1 LGGYRRRAGRKLG
14 WRFLPGAEII
24 AGMTPSRFQF
34 DAFLLDVG
42 QRRLSRGGVAVE
54 LNARYLDALALLL
67 REQGRLVSKDRFLE
81 DAWRGVPVTD
91 EALTQCIKTLRKAL
105 GDDATSPRFI
115 ETVPKHG
122 YRFVAPVTMVARQSA
137 PIASHPVRHDALV
150 LGLAG
155 TIGAA
160 MAGLIGGLIYGFAAA
175 AAPAAIGAF
184 SMLLVMMCITGVIAL
199 LGGAGV
205 AFGISLSGRASVIS
219 ITGGAAGGALVGA
232 FVKLLGLDAFA
243 LLFGQAPGDITGA
256 PEGLV
261 LGGAVG
267 LGFLLAH
274 RFTSLRIGMGV
285 AALCGGIAGAA
296 ITLTGGHMMAG
307 SLDQL
312 ARSFPDS
319 RFRLDAIG
327 ALFGENGFGPMTQGV
342 SGALE
347 GALFGGCLV
356 GAMLLAQRR
365 YGISAKP

>member
-1 LGGYRRRAGRKLG
+1 
-14 WRFLPGAEII
+14 
-24 AGMTPSRFQF
+24 MTPARLQF
-34 DAFLLDVG
+34 DAFVLDVG
-42 QRRLSRGGVAVE
+42 QRRLLRDGAGVE
-54 LNARYLDALALLL
+54 LNGRYLDALALLL
-67 REQGRLVSKDRFLE
+67 REQGRLVSKERFLE
-81 DAWRGVPVTD
+81 EVWRGVPVTD

-105 GDDATSPRFI
+105 GDDAASPRFI

-122 YRFVAPVTMVARQSA
+122 YRFVAAVTVDGEQPAPVASPVA
-137 PIASHPVRHDALV
+137 RHDALV

-160 MAGLIGGLIYGFAAA
+160 VAGLIGGLIYGFAAA
-175 AAPAAIGAF
+175 PAAMGAF
-184 SMLLVMMCITGVIAL
+184 SMLLVMTCITGAIAL

-243 LLFGQAPGDITGA
+243 LLFGHAPGDITGA

-267 LGFLLAH
+267 LGLLLAS
-274 RFTSLRIGMGV
+274 RVSSLRAGASI
-285 AALCGGIAGAA
+285 AALCGGVAGIA
-296 ITLTGGHMMAG
+296 ITLSGGHLMAG

-319 RFRLDAIG
+319 RFSLETIG
-327 ALFGENGFGPMTQGV
+327 ALFGEVGFGPISRCVTG
-342 SGALE
+342 GLE

-365 YGISAKP
+365 YGISARP